1 MNSVEDTAQTMFATQ
16 TFKSIL
22 QQASS
27 IVINKMIYKSRD
39 NNATRTASQYDE
51 SSDEESEDENNEI
64 EMLQQENNVNELSN
78 NIKLTGQ
85 FTDIAY
91 ADTDK
96 ITEKAISGL
105 CNGDEKLLNNVMDTY
120 NNAVNDGLLKREW
133 SKAESDVIYTLTD
146 KGKELVNSEN
156 FKRQLEKNIKN
167 TLYNENFRN
176 TAVVE
181 FTGTK
186 EDVNVFRYVDTL
198 NIKSFDN
205 NPVMKK
211 LFDMLQ
217 KYEFISVD
225 ENGNA
230 KPTDK
235 LNTYFAQQDRKGIKT
250 NLKITKVTPDNMQQ
264 AANKIQK
271 AKQAAQATK
280 KSAKVSAKAAKTTA
294 NVAAKTGAATATGGV
309 SIAVDLSKKGFELL
323 KKSSNSFS
331 TQNRIN
337 KS

>member
-16 TFKSIL
+16 TVKGVV
-22 QQASS
+22 QQATS
-27 IVINKMIYKSRD
+27 IIINKAIYGNNGKNHNVVTETAQQSVQQKS
-39 NNATRTASQYDE
+39 
-51 SSDEESEDENNEI
+51 
-64 EMLQQENNVNELSN
+64 NNVNELSS

-96 ITEKAISGL
+96 ITEKAISEL
-105 CNGDEKLLNNVMDTY
+105 CKDDEKLLNNVMDTY

-146 KGKELVNSEN
+146 KGKELVNSED
-156 FKRQLEKNIKN
+156 FKKQLEKNIKN
-167 TLYNENFRN
+167 TLYNENFKN

-186 EDVNVFRYVDTL
+186 DDVNVFRYVDTL

-211 LFDMLQ
+211 MFDMLK

-264 AANKIQK
+264 AADKIQK

-280 KSAKVSAKAAKTTA
+280 KNAEVATKATKTTVNA
-294 NVAAKTGAATATGGV
+294 AAKTGAATATAGV
-309 SIAVDLSKKGFELL
+309 SIAVDISKKGFELL

-331 TQNRIN
+331 TQNHIN

>member
-16 TFKSIL
+16 TVKGVV
-22 QQASS
+22 QQATS
-27 IVINKMIYKSRD
+27 IIINKAIYGNNGKNHNVVTETAQQSVQQKS
-39 NNATRTASQYDE
+39 
-51 SSDEESEDENNEI
+51 
-64 EMLQQENNVNELSN
+64 NNVNELSS

-96 ITEKAISGL
+96 ITEKAISEL
-105 CNGDEKLLNNVMDTY
+105 CKDDEKLLNNVMDTY

-146 KGKELVNSEN
+146 KGKELVNSED
-156 FKRQLEKNIKN
+156 FKKQLEKNIKN
-167 TLYNENFRN
+167 TLYNENFKN

-186 EDVNVFRYVDTL
+186 DDVNVFRYVDTL

-211 LFDMLQ
+211 MFDMLK

-264 AANKIQK
+264 AADKIQK

-280 KSAKVSAKAAKTTA
+280 KNAEVATKAAKTTVNA
-294 NVAAKTGAATATGGV
+294 AAKTGAATATAGV
-309 SIAVDLSKKGFELL
+309 SIAVDISKKGFELL
-323 KKSSNSFS
+323 KNQATVLVHKI
-331 TQNRIN
+331 T
-337 KS
+337 

>member
-16 TFKSIL
+16 TVKGVV
-22 QQASS
+22 QQATS
-27 IVINKMIYKSRD
+27 IIINKAIYGNNGKNHNVVTETAQQSVQQKS
-39 NNATRTASQYDE
+39 
-51 SSDEESEDENNEI
+51 
-64 EMLQQENNVNELSN
+64 NNVNELSS

-96 ITEKAISGL
+96 ITEKAISEL
-105 CNGDEKLLNNVMDTY
+105 CKDDEKLLNNVMDTY

-146 KGKELVNSEN
+146 KGKELVNSED
-156 FKRQLEKNIKN
+156 FKKQLEKNIKN
-167 TLYNENFRN
+167 TLYNENFKN

-186 EDVNVFRYVDTL
+186 DDVNVFRYVDTL

-211 LFDMLQ
+211 MFDMLK

-250 NLKITKVTPDNMQQ
+250 NLKITKVTHDNMQQ
-264 AANKIQK
+264 AADKIQK

-280 KSAKVSAKAAKTTA
+280 KNAEVATKAAKTTVNA
-294 NVAAKTGAATATGGV
+294 AAKTGAATATAGV
-309 SIAVDLSKKGFELL
+309 SIAVDISKKGFELL

-331 TQNRIN
+331 TQNHIN

>member
-16 TFKSIL
+16 TVKGVV
-22 QQASS
+22 QQATS
-27 IVINKMIYKSRD
+27 IIINKAIYGNNGKNHNVVTETAQQSVQQKS
-39 NNATRTASQYDE
+39 
-51 SSDEESEDENNEI
+51 
-64 EMLQQENNVNELSN
+64 NNVNELSS

-96 ITEKAISGL
+96 ITEKAISEL
-105 CNGDEKLLNNVMDTY
+105 CKDDEKLLNNVMDTY

-146 KGKELVNSEN
+146 KGKELVNSED
-156 FKRQLEKNIKN
+156 FKKQLEKNIKN
-167 TLYNENFRN
+167 TLYNENFKN

-186 EDVNVFRYVDTL
+186 DDVNVFRYVDTL

-211 LFDMLQ
+211 MFDMLK

-264 AANKIQK
+264 AADKIQK

-280 KSAKVSAKAAKTTA
+280 KNAEVATKAAKTTV
-294 NVAAKTGAATATGGV
+294 NAATKTGAATATAGV
-309 SIAVDLSKKGFELL
+309 SIAVDISKKGFELL

-331 TQNRIN
+331 TQNHIN

>member
-16 TFKSIL
+16 TVKGIV
-22 QQASS
+22 QQATS
-27 IVINKMIYKSRD
+27 IIINKAIYGNYGKNHNVVTETAQQSVQQKS
-39 NNATRTASQYDE
+39 
-51 SSDEESEDENNEI
+51 
-64 EMLQQENNVNELSN
+64 NNVNELSS

-96 ITEKAISGL
+96 ITEKAISVL

-146 KGKELVNSEN
+146 KGKELVNSED
-156 FKRQLEKNIKN
+156 FKKQLEKNIKN
-167 TLYNENFRN
+167 TLYNENFKN

-186 EDVNVFRYVDTL
+186 DDVNVFRYVDTL

-211 LFDMLQ
+211 MFDMLK

-250 NLKITKVTPDNMQQ
+250 NLKITKVAPDNMQQ

-271 AKQAAQATK
+271 EKQAAQATK
-280 KSAKVSAKAAKTTA
+280 KNAEVATKAAKTTVNA
-294 NVAAKTGAATATGGV
+294 AAKTGAATATAGV
-309 SIAVDLSKKGFELL
+309 SIAVDISKKGFELL

-331 TQNRIN
+331 TQNHIN

>member
-16 TFKSIL
+16 TVKGIV
-22 QQASS
+22 QQATS
-27 IVINKMIYKSRD
+27 IIINKAIYGNNGKNHNVVAETAQQSVQQKS
-39 NNATRTASQYDE
+39 
-51 SSDEESEDENNEI
+51 
-64 EMLQQENNVNELSN
+64 NNVNELSS

-96 ITEKAISGL
+96 ITEKAISEL
-105 CNGDEKLLNNVMDTY
+105 CKDDEKLLNNVMDTY

-146 KGKELVNSEN
+146 KGKELVNSED
-156 FKRQLEKNIKN
+156 FKKQLEKNIKN
-167 TLYNENFRN
+167 TLYNENFKN

-186 EDVNVFRYVDTL
+186 DDVNVFRYVDTL

-211 LFDMLQ
+211 MFDMLK

-264 AANKIQK
+264 AADKIQK

-280 KSAKVSAKAAKTTA
+280 KNAEVATKAAKTTVNA
-294 NVAAKTGAATATGGV
+294 AAKTGAATATAGV
-309 SIAVDLSKKGFELL
+309 SIAVDISKKGFELL

-331 TQNRIN
+331 TQNHIN

>member
-16 TFKSIL
+16 TVKGVV
-22 QQASS
+22 QQATS
-27 IVINKMIYKSRD
+27 IIINKAIYGNNGKNHNVVTETAQQSVQQKS
-39 NNATRTASQYDE
+39 
-51 SSDEESEDENNEI
+51 
-64 EMLQQENNVNELSN
+64 NNVNELSS

-96 ITEKAISGL
+96 ITEKAISEL
-105 CNGDEKLLNNVMDTY
+105 CKDDEKLLNNVMDTY

-146 KGKELVNSEN
+146 KGKELVNSED
-156 FKRQLEKNIKN
+156 FKKQLEKNIKN
-167 TLYNENFRN
+167 TLYNENFKN

-186 EDVNVFRYVDTL
+186 DDVNVFRYVDTL

-211 LFDMLQ
+211 MFDMLK

-250 NLKITKVTPDNMQQ
+250 NLKIIKVTPDNMQQ
-264 AANKIQK
+264 AADKIQK

-280 KSAKVSAKAAKTTA
+280 KNAEVATKAAKTTVNA
-294 NVAAKTGAATATGGV
+294 AAKTGAATATAGV
-309 SIAVDLSKKGFELL
+309 SIAVDISKKGFELL

-331 TQNRIN
+331 TQNHIN

>member
-16 TFKSIL
+16 TVKGIV
-22 QQASS
+22 QQATS
-27 IVINKMIYKSRD
+27 IIINKAIYGNNGKNHNVATETAQQSVQQKS
-39 NNATRTASQYDE
+39 
-51 SSDEESEDENNEI
+51 
-64 EMLQQENNVNELSN
+64 NNVNELSS

-96 ITEKAISGL
+96 ITEKAISEL
-105 CNGDEKLLNNVMDTY
+105 CKDDEKLLNNVMDTY

-156 FKRQLEKNIKN
+156 FKKQLEKNIKN
-167 TLYNENFRN
+167 TLYNENFKN

-186 EDVNVFRYVDTL
+186 DDVNVFRYVDTL

-211 LFDMLQ
+211 MFDMLK

-235 LNTYFAQQDRKGIKT
+235 LNTYFAQQDKKGIKT
-250 NLKITKVTPDNMQQ
+250 NLKVTKITPDNMQQ
-264 AANKIQK
+264 TADKIQK

-280 KSAKVSAKAAKTTA
+280 KSAEVATKAAKTTVNA
-294 NVAAKTGAATATGGV
+294 AAKTGAATATAGV
-309 SIAVDLSKKGFELL
+309 SIAVDISKKGFELL

-331 TQNRIN
+331 TQNHIN

>member
-16 TFKSIL
+16 TVKGIV
-22 QQASS
+22 QQATS
-27 IVINKMIYKSRD
+27 IIINKAIYGNNGKNHNVVTETAQQSVQQKS
-39 NNATRTASQYDE
+39 
-51 SSDEESEDENNEI
+51 
-64 EMLQQENNVNELSN
+64 NNVNELSS

-156 FKRQLEKNIKN
+156 FKKQLEKNIKN
-167 TLYNENFRN
+167 TLYNENFKN

-186 EDVNVFRYVDTL
+186 DDVNVFRYVDTL

-211 LFDMLQ
+211 MFDMLK

-264 AANKIQK
+264 AADKIQK

-280 KSAKVSAKAAKTTA
+280 KNAEVATKAAKTTVNA
-294 NVAAKTGAATATGGV
+294 AAKTGAATATAGV
-309 SIAVDLSKKGFELL
+309 SIAVDISKKGFELL

-331 TQNRIN
+331 TQNHIN

>member
-16 TFKSIL
+16 TVKGIV
-22 QQASS
+22 QQATS
-27 IVINKMIYKSRD
+27 IIINKAIYGNNGKNHNVVTETAQQSVQQKS
-39 NNATRTASQYDE
+39 
-51 SSDEESEDENNEI
+51 
-64 EMLQQENNVNELSN
+64 NNVNELSS

-96 ITEKAISGL
+96 ITEKAISEL
-105 CNGDEKLLNNVMDTY
+105 CKDDEKLLNNVMDTY

-156 FKRQLEKNIKN
+156 FKKQLEKNIKN
-167 TLYNENFRN
+167 TLYNENFKN

-186 EDVNVFRYVDTL
+186 DDVNVFRYVDTL

-211 LFDMLQ
+211 MFDMLK

-264 AANKIQK
+264 AADKIQK

-280 KSAKVSAKAAKTTA
+280 KNAEVATKAAKTTVNA
-294 NVAAKTGAATATGGV
+294 AAKTGAATATAGV
-309 SIAVDLSKKGFELL
+309 SIAVDISKKGFELL

-331 TQNRIN
+331 TQNHIN

>member
-16 TFKSIL
+16 TVKGVV
-22 QQASS
+22 QQATS
-27 IVINKMIYKSRD
+27 IIINKAIYGNNGKNHNVVTETAQQSVQQKS
-39 NNATRTASQYDE
+39 
-51 SSDEESEDENNEI
+51 
-64 EMLQQENNVNELSN
+64 NNVNELSS

-96 ITEKAISGL
+96 ITEKAISEL
-105 CNGDEKLLNNVMDTY
+105 CKDDEKLLNNVMDTY

-146 KGKELVNSEN
+146 KGKELVNSED
-156 FKRQLEKNIKN
+156 FKKQLEKNIKN
-167 TLYNENFRN
+167 TLYNENFKN

-181 FTGTK
+181 FSGTK
-186 EDVNVFRYVDTL
+186 DDVNVFRYVDTL

-211 LFDMLQ
+211 MFDMLK

-264 AANKIQK
+264 AADKIQK

-280 KSAKVSAKAAKTTA
+280 KNAEVATKAAKTTVNA
-294 NVAAKTGAATATGGV
+294 AAKTGAATATAGV
-309 SIAVDLSKKGFELL
+309 SIAVDISKKGFELL

-331 TQNRIN
+331 TQNHIN

>member
-16 TFKSIL
+16 TVKGIVQQATSIIINKSIYSNNGKNHNVVTETA
-22 QQASS
+22 QQS
-27 IVINKMIYKSRD
+27 VQQKS
-39 NNATRTASQYDE
+39 
-51 SSDEESEDENNEI
+51 
-64 EMLQQENNVNELSN
+64 NNVNELSS

-96 ITEKAISGL
+96 ITEKAISEL
-105 CNGDEKLLNNVMDTY
+105 CKDDEKLLNNVMDTY

-133 SKAESDVIYTLTD
+133 SKTESDVIYTLTD

-156 FKRQLEKNIKN
+156 FKKQLEKNIKN
-167 TLYNENFRN
+167 TLYNENFKN

-186 EDVNVFRYVDTL
+186 DDVNVFRYVDTL

-211 LFDMLQ
+211 MFDMLK

-250 NLKITKVTPDNMQQ
+250 NLKITKVAPDNMQQ
-264 AANKIQK
+264 AADKIQK

-280 KSAKVSAKAAKTTA
+280 KNAEVATKAAKTTVNA
-294 NVAAKTGAATATGGV
+294 AAKTGAATATAGV
-309 SIAVDLSKKGFELL
+309 SIAVDISKKGFELL

-331 TQNRIN
+331 TQNHIN

>member
-16 TFKSIL
+16 TVKGVV
-22 QQASS
+22 QQATS
-27 IVINKMIYKSRD
+27 IIINKAIYGNNGKNHNVVTETAQQSVQQKS
-39 NNATRTASQYDE
+39 
-51 SSDEESEDENNEI
+51 
-64 EMLQQENNVNELSN
+64 NNVNELSS

-96 ITEKAISGL
+96 ITEKAISEL
-105 CNGDEKLLNNVMDTY
+105 CKDDEKLLNNVMDTY

-146 KGKELVNSEN
+146 KGKELVNSED
-156 FKRQLEKNIKN
+156 FKKQLEKNIKN
-167 TLYNENFRN
+167 TLYNENFKN

-186 EDVNVFRYVDTL
+186 DDVNVFRYVDTL

-211 LFDMLQ
+211 MFDMLK

-264 AANKIQK
+264 AADKIQK

-280 KSAKVSAKAAKTTA
+280 KNAEVATQAAKTTVNA
-294 NVAAKTGAATATGGV
+294 AAKTGAATATAGV
-309 SIAVDLSKKGFELL
+309 SIAVDISKKGFELL

-331 TQNRIN
+331 TQNHIN

>member
-1 MNSVEDTAQTMFATQ
+1 MQQ
-16 TFKSIL
+16 KS
-22 QQASS
+22 
-27 IVINKMIYKSRD
+27 
-39 NNATRTASQYDE
+39 
-51 SSDEESEDENNEI
+51 
-64 EMLQQENNVNELSN
+64 NNVNELSS

-96 ITEKAISGL
+96 ITEKAISEL
-105 CNGDEKLLNNVMDTY
+105 CKDDEKLLNNVMDTY

-133 SKAESDVIYTLTD
+133 SKTESDVIYTLTD

-156 FKRQLEKNIKN
+156 FKKQLEKNIKN
-167 TLYNENFRN
+167 TLYNENFKN

-186 EDVNVFRYVDTL
+186 DDVNVFRYVDTL

-211 LFDMLQ
+211 MFDMLK

-250 NLKITKVTPDNMQQ
+250 NLKITKVAPDNMQQ

-280 KSAKVSAKAAKTTA
+280 KNAEVATKAAKTTVNA
-294 NVAAKTGAATATGGV
+294 AAKTGAATATAGV
-309 SIAVDLSKKGFELL
+309 SIAVDISKKGFELL
-323 KKSSNSFS
+323 KNQATVLVHKI
-331 TQNRIN
+331 T
-337 KS
+337 

>member
-16 TFKSIL
+16 TVKGVV
-22 QQASS
+22 QQATS
-27 IVINKMIYKSRD
+27 IIINKAIYGNNGKNHNVVTETAQQSVQQKS
-39 NNATRTASQYDE
+39 
-51 SSDEESEDENNEI
+51 
-64 EMLQQENNVNELSN
+64 NNVNELSS

-96 ITEKAISGL
+96 ITEKAISEL
-105 CNGDEKLLNNVMDTY
+105 CKDDEKLLNNVMDTY

-146 KGKELVNSEN
+146 KGKELVNSED
-156 FKRQLEKNIKN
+156 FKKQLEKNIKN
-167 TLYNENFRN
+167 TLYNENFKN

-186 EDVNVFRYVDTL
+186 DDVNVFRYVDTL

-211 LFDMLQ
+211 MFDMLK

-250 NLKITKVTPDNMQQ
+250 NLKITKVAPDNMQQ
-264 AANKIQK
+264 AADKIQK

-280 KSAKVSAKAAKTTA
+280 KNAEVATKAAKTTVNA
-294 NVAAKTGAATATGGV
+294 AAKTGAATATAGV
-309 SIAVDLSKKGFELL
+309 SIAVDISKKGFELL

-331 TQNRIN
+331 TQNHIN

>member
-1 MNSVEDTAQTMFATQ
+1 
-16 TFKSIL
+16 
-22 QQASS
+22 
-27 IVINKMIYKSRD
+27 
-39 NNATRTASQYDE
+39 
-51 SSDEESEDENNEI
+51 
-64 EMLQQENNVNELSN
+64 
-78 NIKLTGQ
+78 
-85 FTDIAY
+85 
-91 ADTDK
+91 
-96 ITEKAISGL
+96 
-105 CNGDEKLLNNVMDTY
+105 MDTY
-120 NNAVNDGLLKREW
+120 NIAVNDGLLKREW
-133 SKAESDVIYTLTD
+133 SKAESDVFYTLTD

-156 FKRQLEKNIKN
+156 FKKQLEKNIKN
-167 TLYNENFRN
+167 TLYNENFKN

-186 EDVNVFRYVDTL
+186 DDVNVFRYVDTL

-211 LFDMLQ
+211 MFDMLK

-264 AANKIQK
+264 AADKIQK

-280 KSAKVSAKAAKTTA
+280 KNAEVATKAAKTTVNA
-294 NVAAKTGAATATGGV
+294 AAKTGAATATAGV
-309 SIAVDLSKKGFELL
+309 SIAVDISKKGFELL

-331 TQNRIN
+331 TQNHIN

>member
-16 TFKSIL
+16 TVKGVV
-22 QQASS
+22 QQATS
-27 IVINKMIYKSRD
+27 IIINKAIYGNNGKNHNVVTETAQQSVQQKS
-39 NNATRTASQYDE
+39 
-51 SSDEESEDENNEI
+51 
-64 EMLQQENNVNELSN
+64 NNVNELSS

-96 ITEKAISGL
+96 ITEKAISEL
-105 CNGDEKLLNNVMDTY
+105 CKDDEKLLNNVMDTY

-146 KGKELVNSEN
+146 KGKELVNSED
-156 FKRQLEKNIKN
+156 FKKQLEKNIKN
-167 TLYNENFRN
+167 TLYNVNFKN

-186 EDVNVFRYVDTL
+186 DDVNVFRYVDTL

-211 LFDMLQ
+211 MFDMLK

-264 AANKIQK
+264 AADKIQK

-280 KSAKVSAKAAKTTA
+280 KNAEVATKAAKTTVNA
-294 NVAAKTGAATATGGV
+294 AAKTGAATATAGV
-309 SIAVDLSKKGFELL
+309 SIAVDISKKGFELL

-331 TQNRIN
+331 TQNHIN

>member
-16 TFKSIL
+16 TVKGIV
-22 QQASS
+22 QQATS
-27 IVINKMIYKSRD
+27 IIINKAIYGNYGKNHNVVTETAQQSVQQKS
-39 NNATRTASQYDE
+39 
-51 SSDEESEDENNEI
+51 
-64 EMLQQENNVNELSN
+64 NNVNELSS

-96 ITEKAISGL
+96 ITEKAISVL

-146 KGKELVNSEN
+146 KGKELVNSED
-156 FKRQLEKNIKN
+156 FKKQLEKNIKN
-167 TLYNENFRN
+167 ALYNENFKN

-186 EDVNVFRYVDTL
+186 DDVNVFRYVDTL

-211 LFDMLQ
+211 MFDMLK

-264 AANKIQK
+264 AADKIQK

-280 KSAKVSAKAAKTTA
+280 KNAEVATKAAKTTVNA
-294 NVAAKTGAATATGGV
+294 AAKTGAATATAGV
-309 SIAVDLSKKGFELL
+309 SIAVDISKKGFELL

-331 TQNRIN
+331 TQNHIN

>member
-16 TFKSIL
+16 TVKGVV
-22 QQASS
+22 QQATS
-27 IVINKMIYKSRD
+27 IIINKAIYGNNGKNHNVVTETAQQSVQQKS
-39 NNATRTASQYDE
+39 
-51 SSDEESEDENNEI
+51 
-64 EMLQQENNVNELSN
+64 NNVNELSS

-96 ITEKAISGL
+96 ITEKAISEL
-105 CNGDEKLLNNVMDTY
+105 CKDDEKLLNNVMDTY

-133 SKAESDVIYTLTD
+133 SKTESDVIYTLTD

-156 FKRQLEKNIKN
+156 FKKQLEKNIKN
-167 TLYNENFRN
+167 TLYNENFKN

-186 EDVNVFRYVDTL
+186 DDVNVFRYVDTL

-211 LFDMLQ
+211 MFDMLK

-250 NLKITKVTPDNMQQ
+250 NLKITKVAPDNMQQ
-264 AANKIQK
+264 AADKIQK

-280 KSAKVSAKAAKTTA
+280 KNAEVATKAAKTTVNA
-294 NVAAKTGAATATGGV
+294 AAKTGAATATAGV
-309 SIAVDLSKKGFELL
+309 SIAVDISKKGFELL

-331 TQNRIN
+331 TQNHIN
-337 KS
+337 TS

>member
-16 TFKSIL
+16 TVKGVV
-22 QQASS
+22 QQATS
-27 IVINKMIYKSRD
+27 IIINKAIYGNNGKNHNVVTETAQQSVQQKS
-39 NNATRTASQYDE
+39 
-51 SSDEESEDENNEI
+51 
-64 EMLQQENNVNELSN
+64 NNVNELSS

-96 ITEKAISGL
+96 ITEKAISEL
-105 CNGDEKLLNNVMDTY
+105 CKDDEKLLNNVMDTY

-146 KGKELVNSEN
+146 KGKELVNSED
-156 FKRQLEKNIKN
+156 FKKQLEKNIKN
-167 TLYNENFRN
+167 TLYNENFKN

-186 EDVNVFRYVDTL
+186 DDVNVFRYVDTL

-211 LFDMLQ
+211 MFDMLK

-225 ENGNA
+225 ENGNV

-264 AANKIQK
+264 AADKIQK

-280 KSAKVSAKAAKTTA
+280 KNAEVATKAAKTTVNA
-294 NVAAKTGAATATGGV
+294 AAKTGAATATAGV
-309 SIAVDLSKKGFELL
+309 SIAVDISKKGFELL

-331 TQNRIN
+331 TQNHIN

>member
-16 TFKSIL
+16 TVKGVV
-22 QQASS
+22 QQATS
-27 IVINKMIYKSRD
+27 IIINKAIYGNNGKNHNVVTETAQQSVQQKS
-39 NNATRTASQYDE
+39 
-51 SSDEESEDENNEI
+51 
-64 EMLQQENNVNELSN
+64 NNVNELSS

-96 ITEKAISGL
+96 ITEKAISEL
-105 CNGDEKLLNNVMDTY
+105 CKDDEKLLNNVMDTY
-120 NNAVNDGLLKREW
+120 NNAVKDGLLKREW

-146 KGKELVNSEN
+146 KGKELVNSED
-156 FKRQLEKNIKN
+156 FKKQLEKNIKN
-167 TLYNENFRN
+167 TLYNENFKN

-186 EDVNVFRYVDTL
+186 DDVNVFRYVDTL

-211 LFDMLQ
+211 MFDMLK

-264 AANKIQK
+264 AADKIQK

-280 KSAKVSAKAAKTTA
+280 KNAEVATKAAKTTVNA
-294 NVAAKTGAATATGGV
+294 AAKTGAATATAGV
-309 SIAVDLSKKGFELL
+309 SIAVDISKKGFELL

-331 TQNRIN
+331 TQNHIN

>member
-16 TFKSIL
+16 TVKGVV
-22 QQASS
+22 QQATS
-27 IVINKMIYKSRD
+27 IIINKAIYGNNGKNHNVVTETAQQSVQQKS
-39 NNATRTASQYDE
+39 
-51 SSDEESEDENNEI
+51 
-64 EMLQQENNVNELSN
+64 NNVNELSS

-96 ITEKAISGL
+96 ITEKAISEL
-105 CNGDEKLLNNVMDTY
+105 CKDDEKLLNNVMDTY

-146 KGKELVNSEN
+146 KGKELVNSED
-156 FKRQLEKNIKN
+156 FKKQLEKNIKN
-167 TLYNENFRN
+167 TLYNENFKN

-186 EDVNVFRYVDTL
+186 DDVNVFRYVDTL

-205 NPVMKK
+205 NSVMKK
-211 LFDMLQ
+211 MFDMLK

-264 AANKIQK
+264 AADKIQK

-280 KSAKVSAKAAKTTA
+280 KNAEVATKAAKTTVNA
-294 NVAAKTGAATATGGV
+294 AAKTGAATATAGV
-309 SIAVDLSKKGFELL
+309 SIAVDISKKGFELL

-331 TQNRIN
+331 TQNHIN

>member
-16 TFKSIL
+16 TVKGVV
-22 QQASS
+22 QQATS
-27 IVINKMIYKSRD
+27 IIINKAIYGNNGKNHNVVTETAQQSVQQKS
-39 NNATRTASQYDE
+39 
-51 SSDEESEDENNEI
+51 
-64 EMLQQENNVNELSN
+64 NNVNELSS

-96 ITEKAISGL
+96 ITEKAISEL
-105 CNGDEKLLNNVMDTY
+105 CKDDEKLLNNVMDTY

-146 KGKELVNSEN
+146 KGKELVNSED
-156 FKRQLEKNIKN
+156 FKKQLEKNIKN
-167 TLYNENFRN
+167 TLYNENFKN

-186 EDVNVFRYVDTL
+186 DDVNVFRYVDTL

-211 LFDMLQ
+211 MFDMLK

-264 AANKIQK
+264 PADKIQK

-280 KSAKVSAKAAKTTA
+280 KNAEVATKAAKTTVNA
-294 NVAAKTGAATATGGV
+294 AAKTGAATATAGV
-309 SIAVDLSKKGFELL
+309 SIAVDISKKGFELL

-331 TQNRIN
+331 TQNHIN

>member
-16 TFKSIL
+16 TVKGVV
-22 QQASS
+22 QQATS
-27 IVINKMIYKSRD
+27 IIINKAIYGNNGKNHNVVTETAQQSVQQKS
-39 NNATRTASQYDE
+39 
-51 SSDEESEDENNEI
+51 
-64 EMLQQENNVNELSN
+64 NNVNELSS

-96 ITEKAISGL
+96 ITEKAISEL
-105 CNGDEKLLNNVMDTY
+105 CKDDEKLLNNVMDTY

-133 SKAESDVIYTLTD
+133 SKTESDVIYTLTD

-156 FKRQLEKNIKN
+156 FKKQLEKNIKN
-167 TLYNENFRN
+167 TLYNENFKN

-186 EDVNVFRYVDTL
+186 DDVNVFRYVDTL

-211 LFDMLQ
+211 MFDMLK

-250 NLKITKVTPDNMQQ
+250 NLKITKVAPDNMQQ

-280 KSAKVSAKAAKTTA
+280 KNAEVATKAAKTTVNA
-294 NVAAKTGAATATGGV
+294 AAKTGAATATAGV
-309 SIAVDLSKKGFELL
+309 SIAVDISKKGFELL

-331 TQNRIN
+331 TQNHIN

>member
-16 TFKSIL
+16 TVKGIV
-22 QQASS
+22 QQATS
-27 IVINKMIYKSRD
+27 IIINKAIYGNYGKNHNVVTETAQQSVQQKS
-39 NNATRTASQYDE
+39 
-51 SSDEESEDENNEI
+51 
-64 EMLQQENNVNELSN
+64 NNVNELSS

-96 ITEKAISGL
+96 ITEKAISEL
-105 CNGDEKLLNNVMDTY
+105 CKDDEKLLNNVMDTY

-133 SKAESDVIYTLTD
+133 SKTESDVIYTLTD

-156 FKRQLEKNIKN
+156 FKKQLEKNIKN
-167 TLYNENFRN
+167 TLYNENFKN

-186 EDVNVFRYVDTL
+186 DDVNVFRYVDTL

-211 LFDMLQ
+211 MFDMLK

-250 NLKITKVTPDNMQQ
+250 NLKITKVAPDNMQQ
-264 AANKIQK
+264 AADKIQK

-280 KSAKVSAKAAKTTA
+280 KNAEVATKAAKTTVNA
-294 NVAAKTGAATATGGV
+294 AAKTGAATATAGV
-309 SIAVDLSKKGFELL
+309 SIAVDISKKGFELL

-331 TQNRIN
+331 TQNHIN

>member
-16 TFKSIL
+16 TVKGIV
-22 QQASS
+22 QQATS
-27 IVINKMIYKSRD
+27 IIINKAIYGNNGKNHNVVTETAQQSVQQKS
-39 NNATRTASQYDE
+39 
-51 SSDEESEDENNEI
+51 
-64 EMLQQENNVNELSN
+64 NNVNELSS

-133 SKAESDVIYTLTD
+133 SKTESDVIYTLTD

-156 FKRQLEKNIKN
+156 FKKQLEKNIKN
-167 TLYNENFRN
+167 TLYNENFKN

-186 EDVNVFRYVDTL
+186 DDVNVFRYVDTL

-211 LFDMLQ
+211 MFDMLK

-264 AANKIQK
+264 AADKIQK

-280 KSAKVSAKAAKTTA
+280 KNAEVATKAAKTTVNA
-294 NVAAKTGAATATGGV
+294 AAKTGAATATAGV
-309 SIAVDLSKKGFELL
+309 SIAVDISKKGFELL

-331 TQNRIN
+331 TQNHIN

>member
-16 TFKSIL
+16 TVKGIV
-22 QQASS
+22 QQATS
-27 IVINKMIYKSRD
+27 IIINKAIYGNYGKNHNVVTETAQQSVQQKS
-39 NNATRTASQYDE
+39 
-51 SSDEESEDENNEI
+51 
-64 EMLQQENNVNELSN
+64 NNVNELSS

-96 ITEKAISGL
+96 ITEKAISVL

-146 KGKELVNSEN
+146 KGKELVNSED
-156 FKRQLEKNIKN
+156 FKKQLEKNIKN
-167 TLYNENFRN
+167 TLYNENFKN

-186 EDVNVFRYVDTL
+186 DDVNVFRYVDTL

-211 LFDMLQ
+211 MFDMLK

-250 NLKITKVTPDNMQQ
+250 NLKITKVAPDNMQQ
-264 AANKIQK
+264 AADKIQK

-280 KSAKVSAKAAKTTA
+280 KNAEVATKAAKTTV
-294 NVAAKTGAATATGGV
+294 NAAPKTGAATATAGV
-309 SIAVDLSKKGFELL
+309 SIAVDISKKGFELL

-331 TQNRIN
+331 TQNHIN

>member
-16 TFKSIL
+16 TVKGIV
-22 QQASS
+22 QQATS
-27 IVINKMIYKSRD
+27 IIINKAIYGNYGKNHNVVTETAQQSVQQKS
-39 NNATRTASQYDE
+39 
-51 SSDEESEDENNEI
+51 
-64 EMLQQENNVNELSN
+64 NNVNELSS

-96 ITEKAISGL
+96 ITEKAISVL

-146 KGKELVNSEN
+146 KGKELVNSED
-156 FKRQLEKNIKN
+156 FKKQLEKNIKN
-167 TLYNENFRN
+167 TLYNENFKN

-186 EDVNVFRYVDTL
+186 DDVNVFRYVDTL

-211 LFDMLQ
+211 MFDMLK

-264 AANKIQK
+264 AADKIQK
-271 AKQAAQATK
+271 AKQAAQAIK
-280 KSAKVSAKAAKTTA
+280 KNAEVATKAAKTTVNA
-294 NVAAKTGAATATGGV
+294 AAKTGAATATAGV
-309 SIAVDLSKKGFELL
+309 SIAVDISKKGFELL

-331 TQNRIN
+331 TQNHIN

>member
-16 TFKSIL
+16 TVKGIVQQATSIIINKSIYSNNGKNHNVVTETA
-22 QQASS
+22 QQS
-27 IVINKMIYKSRD
+27 VQQKS
-39 NNATRTASQYDE
+39 
-51 SSDEESEDENNEI
+51 
-64 EMLQQENNVNELSN
+64 NNVNELSS

-96 ITEKAISGL
+96 ITEKAISEL
-105 CNGDEKLLNNVMDTY
+105 CKDDEKLLNNVMDTY

-146 KGKELVNSEN
+146 KGKELVNSED
-156 FKRQLEKNIKN
+156 FKKQLEKNIKN
-167 TLYNENFRN
+167 TLYNENFKN

-186 EDVNVFRYVDTL
+186 DDVNVFRYVDTL

-211 LFDMLQ
+211 MFDMLK

-235 LNTYFAQQDRKGIKT
+235 LNTYFAQQDKKGVKT

-264 AANKIQK
+264 AADKIQK

-280 KSAKVSAKAAKTTA
+280 KNAEVATKAAKTTVNA
-294 NVAAKTGAATATGGV
+294 AAKTGAATATAGV
-309 SIAVDLSKKGFELL
+309 SIAVDISKKGFELL

-331 TQNRIN
+331 TQNHIN

>member
-16 TFKSIL
+16 TVKGVV
-22 QQASS
+22 QQATS
-27 IVINKMIYKSRD
+27 IIINKAIYGNNGKNHNVVTETAQQSVQQKS
-39 NNATRTASQYDE
+39 
-51 SSDEESEDENNEI
+51 
-64 EMLQQENNVNELSN
+64 NNVNELSS

-96 ITEKAISGL
+96 ITEKAISEL
-105 CNGDEKLLNNVMDTY
+105 CKDDEKLLNNVMDTY

-133 SKAESDVIYTLTD
+133 SKTESDVIYTLTD
-146 KGKELVNSEN
+146 KGKELVNSED
-156 FKRQLEKNIKN
+156 FKKQLEKNIKN
-167 TLYNENFRN
+167 TLYNENFKN

-186 EDVNVFRYVDTL
+186 DDVNVFRYVDTL

-211 LFDMLQ
+211 MFDMLK

-264 AANKIQK
+264 AADKIQK

-280 KSAKVSAKAAKTTA
+280 KNAEVATKAAKTTVNA
-294 NVAAKTGAATATGGV
+294 AAKTGAATATAGV
-309 SIAVDLSKKGFELL
+309 SIAVDISKKGFELL

-331 TQNRIN
+331 TQNHIN

>member
-16 TFKSIL
+16 TVKGVV
-22 QQASS
+22 QQATS
-27 IVINKMIYKSRD
+27 IIINKAIYGNNGKNHNVVTETAQQSVQQKS
-39 NNATRTASQYDE
+39 
-51 SSDEESEDENNEI
+51 
-64 EMLQQENNVNELSN
+64 NNVNELSS

-96 ITEKAISGL
+96 ITEKAISEL
-105 CNGDEKLLNNVMDTY
+105 CKDDEKLLNNVMDTY

-146 KGKELVNSEN
+146 KGKELVNSED
-156 FKRQLEKNIKN
+156 FKKQLEKNIKN
-167 TLYNENFRN
+167 TLYNENFKN

-186 EDVNVFRYVDTL
+186 DDVNVFRYVDTL

-211 LFDMLQ
+211 MFDMLK

-235 LNTYFAQQDRKGIKT
+235 LNTYFAQQDKKGVKT

-264 AANKIQK
+264 AADKIQK

-280 KSAKVSAKAAKTTA
+280 KNAEVATKAAKTTVNA
-294 NVAAKTGAATATGGV
+294 AAKTGAATATAGV
-309 SIAVDLSKKGFELL
+309 SIAVDISKKGFELL

-331 TQNRIN
+331 TQNHIN

>member
-16 TFKSIL
+16 TVKGVV
-22 QQASS
+22 QQATS
-27 IVINKMIYKSRD
+27 IIINKAIYGNNGKNHNVVTETAQQSVQQKS
-39 NNATRTASQYDE
+39 
-51 SSDEESEDENNEI
+51 
-64 EMLQQENNVNELSN
+64 NNVNELSS

-96 ITEKAISGL
+96 ITEKAISEL
-105 CNGDEKLLNNVMDTY
+105 CKDDEKLLNNVMDTY

-146 KGKELVNSEN
+146 KGKELVNSED
-156 FKRQLEKNIKN
+156 FKKQLEKNIKN
-167 TLYNENFRN
+167 TLYNENFKN

-186 EDVNVFRYVDTL
+186 DDVNVFRYVDTL

-211 LFDMLQ
+211 MFDMLK

-264 AANKIQK
+264 AADKIQK

-280 KSAKVSAKAAKTTA
+280 KNAEVATKAAKTTVNA
-294 NVAAKTGAATATGGV
+294 AAKTGAATATARV
-309 SIAVDLSKKGFELL
+309 SIAVDISKKGFELL

-331 TQNRIN
+331 TQNHIN

>member
-16 TFKSIL
+16 TVKGVV
-22 QQASS
+22 QQATS
-27 IVINKMIYKSRD
+27 IIINKAIYGNNGKNHNVVTETAQQSVQQKS
-39 NNATRTASQYDE
+39 
-51 SSDEESEDENNEI
+51 
-64 EMLQQENNVNELSN
+64 NNVNELSS

-96 ITEKAISGL
+96 ITEKAISEL
-105 CNGDEKLLNNVMDTY
+105 CKDDEKLLNNVMDTY

-146 KGKELVNSEN
+146 KGKELVNSED
-156 FKRQLEKNIKN
+156 FKKQLEKNIKN
-167 TLYNENFRN
+167 TLYNENFKN

-186 EDVNVFRYVDTL
+186 DDVNVFRYVDTL

-211 LFDMLQ
+211 MFDMLK

-264 AANKIQK
+264 VADKIQK

-280 KSAKVSAKAAKTTA
+280 KNAEVATKAAKTTVNA
-294 NVAAKTGAATATGGV
+294 AAKTGAATATAGV
-309 SIAVDLSKKGFELL
+309 SIAVDISKKGFELL

-331 TQNRIN
+331 TQNHIN

>member
-16 TFKSIL
+16 TVKGVV
-22 QQASS
+22 QQATS
-27 IVINKMIYKSRD
+27 IIINKAIYGNNGKNHNVVTETAQQSVQQKS
-39 NNATRTASQYDE
+39 
-51 SSDEESEDENNEI
+51 
-64 EMLQQENNVNELSN
+64 NNVNELSS

-96 ITEKAISGL
+96 ITEKAISEL
-105 CNGDEKLLNNVMDTY
+105 CKDDEKLLNNVMDTY

-146 KGKELVNSEN
+146 KGKELVNSED
-156 FKRQLEKNIKN
+156 FKKQLEKNIKN
-167 TLYNENFRN
+167 TLYNENFKN

-186 EDVNVFRYVDTL
+186 DDVNVFRYVDTL

-211 LFDMLQ
+211 MFDMLK

-264 AANKIQK
+264 AADKIQK

-280 KSAKVSAKAAKTTA
+280 KNAEVDTKAAKTTVNA
-294 NVAAKTGAATATGGV
+294 AAKTGAATATAGV
-309 SIAVDLSKKGFELL
+309 SIAVDISKKGFELL

-331 TQNRIN
+331 TQNHIN

>member
-16 TFKSIL
+16 TVKGVV
-22 QQASS
+22 QQATS
-27 IVINKMIYKSRD
+27 IIINKAIYGNNGKNHNVVTETAQQSVQQKS
-39 NNATRTASQYDE
+39 
-51 SSDEESEDENNEI
+51 
-64 EMLQQENNVNELSN
+64 NNVNELSS

-96 ITEKAISGL
+96 ITEKAISEL
-105 CNGDEKLLNNVMDTY
+105 CKDDEKLLNNVMDTY

-146 KGKELVNSEN
+146 KGKELVNSED
-156 FKRQLEKNIKN
+156 FKKQLEKNIKN
-167 TLYNENFRN
+167 TLYNENFKN

-186 EDVNVFRYVDTL
+186 DDVNVFRYVDTL

-211 LFDMLQ
+211 MFDMLK

-264 AANKIQK
+264 AADKIQK
-271 AKQAAQATK
+271 AKQAAHATK
-280 KSAKVSAKAAKTTA
+280 KNAEVATKAAKTTVNA
-294 NVAAKTGAATATGGV
+294 AAKPGAATATAGV
-309 SIAVDLSKKGFELL
+309 SIAVDISKKGFELL

-331 TQNRIN
+331 TQNHIN

>member
-16 TFKSIL
+16 TVKGIV
-22 QQASS
+22 QQATS
-27 IVINKMIYKSRD
+27 IIINKAIYGNYGKNHNVVTETAQQSVQQKS
-39 NNATRTASQYDE
+39 
-51 SSDEESEDENNEI
+51 
-64 EMLQQENNVNELSN
+64 NNVNELSS

-133 SKAESDVIYTLTD
+133 SKTESDVIYTLTD

-156 FKRQLEKNIKN
+156 FKKQLEKNIKN
-167 TLYNENFRN
+167 TLYNENFKN

-186 EDVNVFRYVDTL
+186 DDVNVFRYVDTL

-211 LFDMLQ
+211 MFDMLK

-264 AANKIQK
+264 AADKIQK

-280 KSAKVSAKAAKTTA
+280 KNAEVATKAAKTTVNA
-294 NVAAKTGAATATGGV
+294 AAKTGAATATAGV
-309 SIAVDLSKKGFELL
+309 SIAVDISKKGFELL

-331 TQNRIN
+331 TQNHIN

>member
-16 TFKSIL
+16 TVKGVV
-22 QQASS
+22 QQATS
-27 IVINKMIYKSRD
+27 IIINKAIYGNNGKNHNVVTETAQQSVQQKS
-39 NNATRTASQYDE
+39 
-51 SSDEESEDENNEI
+51 
-64 EMLQQENNVNELSN
+64 NNVNELSS

-96 ITEKAISGL
+96 ITEKAISEL
-105 CNGDEKLLNNVMDTY
+105 CKDDEKLLNNVMDTY

-146 KGKELVNSEN
+146 KGKELVNSED
-156 FKRQLEKNIKN
+156 FKKQLEKNIKN
-167 TLYNENFRN
+167 TLYNENFKN

-186 EDVNVFRYVDTL
+186 DDVNVFRYVDTL

-211 LFDMLQ
+211 MFDMLK

-235 LNTYFAQQDRKGIKT
+235 LNTYFEKVLRQISKLQKLHLIICSKRQIKY
-250 NLKITKVTPDNMQQ
+250 KKR
-264 AANKIQK
+264 NKQHKRQK
-271 AKQAAQATK
+271 RMPK
-280 KSAKVSAKAAKTTA
+280 
-294 NVAAKTGAATATGGV
+294 
-309 SIAVDLSKKGFELL
+309 
-323 KKSSNSFS
+323 
-331 TQNRIN
+331 
-337 KS
+337 